1 MYNIIKKI
9 LLEETQDSFL
19 TKNEVLFF
27 KFLNIF
33 KQSKQSYTTR
43 QEILNL
49 IRDQIGNFGLDSK
62 KVDYYYD
69 LYTANFR
76 EDGRYDLI
84 TQDNLKK
91 FYDKT
96 VQKRTTNTN
105 AKDLVNNL
113 KPFRGSNLTA
123 NWEDDNYGDWGYVVL
138 SYDWYPIYI
147 YKYGK
152 WFEVESRYSMSTA
165 KHMSNVYPSVSR
177 GDLIKLSENDRVKL
191 RKGWKD
197 FSQGLESKKQDLLND
212 IENMIQSGEII
223 KVRTGWYPRLRISFK
238 YESVNENNETLNLD
252 VRVTNVEKVIGN
264 SIDRSSGDFFMNQME
279 GVTRDTVKDYLKE
292 KINEII
298 KTTLGFKVNINLN
311 ISFE

>member
-1 MYNIIKKI
+1 MYNIIRKI

-19 TKNEVLFF
+19 DKNEILFF

-33 KQSKQSYTTR
+33 RESKKSYTTR
-43 QEILNL
+43 QELLDIM
-49 IRDQIGNFGLDSK
+49 RGQAKNFGLDSK
-62 KVDYYYD
+62 KINYYYD

-76 EDGRYDLI
+76 EDGRYDLL
-84 TQDNLKK
+84 TKDNLKK

-105 AKDLVNNL
+105 ARDLVNNL
-113 KPFRGSNLTA
+113 KPFKGSNLSA

-152 WFEVESRYSMSTA
+152 WFEIDSNYSMSTA
-165 KHMSNVYPSVSR
+165 KQMSNTYPTVSR
-177 GDLIKLSENDRVKL
+177 GDIVKLSRNDMTKL

-197 FSQGLESKKQDLLND
+197 FSQDLDSKKQNLLD
-212 IENMIQSGEII
+212 TIENMIQSGEVV
-223 KVRTGWYPRLRISFK
+223 KVRVGWYPRLRISFK
-238 YESVNENNETLNLD
+238 YESINQNNETLNLN
-252 VRVTNVEKVIGN
+252 VRVTAVEKIDGN
-264 SIDRSSGDFFMNQME
+264 KIDRSSGDFFMDQME
-279 GVTRDTVKDYLKE
+279 GVTRDTVKNYLKE

-298 KTTLGFKVNINLN
+298 QNILGFKVNINLN